1 MNSKDKHKIP
11 KANYKVIEGGLKAK
25 DGIAIIEDLIY
36 NNDLPDAFFCF
47 NDLVA
52 FGVIKRLKRQGFR
65 VPEDIAVM
73 GFTETQ
79 MAELNTPQLSSVKQP
94 TFEIGK
100 KTAELLLQ
108 LIDKGP
114 DQPETIILNGEL
126 NIRESTLNEKV
137 TVPS

>member
-1 MNSKDKHKIP
+1 MVRKEQYFLFRLS
-11 KANYKVIEGGLKAK
+11 
-25 DGIAIIEDLIY
+25 IIEDLIY

-65 VPEDIAVM
+65 IPEDIAVM